1 MPPRLGLDR
10 FLRGG
15 GGIVPSINTP
25 PFLFYFSKALSLV
38 SICPPPLPLLLLSA
52 IVVRRPLLLLDNIVV
67 HHPLPSLAAS
77 SDTHRPHNDISA
89 ACCSSHRVVC
99 RQCDDISATC
109 SRHVV
114 LSLPPPLPPAL
125 VALSTIHHPCMIQ

>member
-38 SICPPPLPLLLLSA
+38 SICPPPYLFFYCLPLLSATLSCCLTTLLSTTLY
-52 IVVRRPLLLLDNIVV
+52 PLLP
-67 HHPLPSLAAS
+67 HHLTLTAHTMISPPPAAPLIAL
-77 SDTHRPHNDISA
+77 SA
-89 ACCSSHRVVC
+89 AN
-99 RQCDDISATC
+99 ATT
-109 SRHVV
+109 S
-114 LSLPPPLPPAL
+114 PPPAL
-125 VALSTIHHPCMIQ
+125 VTLSLACHPRCHLLLLPCPPSTTRV